1 MNRPRLLCVFA
12 LVAVLAVPAA
22 AASAT
27 NVASI
32 TPSFQPDKLGSPT
45 SLLFGLKVSDTAGG
59 TPTPLSKAV
68 VRLPAGMSIDPTGVG
83 TCSKPT
89 LEASGP
95 SACPTNALVG
105 VGSAVLEAD
114 LGGTV
119 ITENAT
125 ITPFLGPPQNGHVV
139 LELYGDGKTP
149 VSEQITLEGV
159 VNPDNAPFGQQLV
172 LPIPPIATVPGG
184 PNASVIQ
191 FQLTV
196 GASNI
201 QYYRTVTV
209 TKRVRRHGRV
219 VRRKVKQRR
228 LFHVRGVVVPSACPA
243 GGFPFSLILTYQDGT
258 TTTTNAAAPCPAS

>member
-1 MNRPRLLCVFA
+1 MTHSRLFCA
-12 LVAVLAVPAA
+12 LFAA
-22 AASAT
+22 ALLAAPVAGAQAT
-27 NVASI
+27 NIVTI
-32 TPSFQPDKLGSPT
+32 TPQFQPDKLGSPT
-45 SLLFGLKVSDTAGG
+45 SLLFGLKIADSAGG
-59 TPTPLSKAV
+59 TPTPLSQAV
-68 VRLPAGMSIDPTGVG
+68 VRLPAGIAIDPTGVG
-83 TCSKPT
+83 TCSKAT
-89 LEASGP
+89 LQAGGP

-125 ITPFLGPPQNGHVV
+125 ITPFLGPPQNGRVV

-159 VNPDNAPFGQQLV
+159 LGPDSAPFGQQLV
-172 LPIPPIATVPGG
+172 LPIPTIATVPGG

-201 QYYRTVTV
+201 QYYHTVTV
-209 TKRVRRHGRV
+209 TKKVRRHGRIV
-219 VRRKVKQRR
+219 KRKVKQRV
-228 LFHVRGVVVPSACPA
+228 LFHVRGIIVPKACPA
-243 GGFPFSLILTYQDGT
+243 GGFPFSLVLTYQDGT
-258 TTTTNAAAPCPAS
+258 STTTDAAAPCPA